1 MHDRRGLIEAINAGR
16 EAKLELGSGGARA
29 RPGYVTVD
37 LRDHPEVDIR
47 GDVYD
52 VLASLKDDCVSA
64 IYASHFI
71 EHIDDLNRFLKEVVR
86 VCRDGA
92 SVEFAA
98 PHFSNAFFYSD
109 VTHRSFFGLYT
120 FCYLAESRAGFRRQV
135 PDYARIP
142 GLVLNR
148 VQLRFQS
155 FRPFYIR
162 HGFRKAVQL
171 LVDSCNYMRE
181 LYEEAGTGF
190 VSCYEVGY
198 WLTVE
203 KKGATATGEL
213 PAQAAGAS
221 G

>member
-1 MHDRRGLIEAINAGR
+1 MHGQELIDAINAGR
-16 EAKLELGSGGARA
+16 EVGLELGSGGQRA

-37 LRDHPEVDIR
+37 LRDHPEVDVR
-47 GDVYD
+47 GDVFD
-52 VLASLKDDCVSA
+52 VLAALKDDSISA

-71 EHIDDLNRFLKEVVR
+71 EHVDDLNRFLTEIVR
-86 VCRDGA
+86 VCRNGA
-92 SVEFAA
+92 AIEFVA

-142 GLVLNR
+142 GLVLSR

-155 FRPFYIR
+155 FRPFYVR
-162 HGFRKAVQL
+162 HAFRKAVQL
-171 LVDSCNYMRE
+171 LVNSGNYMRE

-190 VSCYEVGY
+190 VSCYEVAY
-198 WLTVE
+198 ALTVE
-203 KKGATATGEL
+203 KNEPIGKAQL
-213 PAQAAGAS
+213 PGQAGAS
-221 G
+221 GG

>member
-1 MHDRRGLIEAINAGR
+1 MPQRQELIEAINQGR
-16 EAKLELGSGGARA
+16 ETGLELGSGGRRA
-29 RPGYVTVD
+29 RSGYLTVD
-37 LRDHPEVDIR
+37 IRDMPEVDIV

-52 VLASLKDDCVSA
+52 ILAALKDDSISG

-71 EHIDDLNRFLKEVVR
+71 EHIDDLDRFLTEVVR

-92 SVEFAA
+92 LIEFIA

-120 FCYLAESRAGFRRQV
+120 FCYLAESKVGFSREV

-142 GLVLNR
+142 GLVLSR
-148 VQLRFQS
+148 VRLRFQS

-171 LVDSCNYMRE
+171 LVNSCNYMRE
-181 LYEEAGTGF
+181 LYEEAGTGLI
-190 VSCYEVGY
+190 SCYDVEY
-198 WLTVE
+198 TLSVE
-203 KKGATATGEL
+203 KKKAIAQPGTAAL
-213 PAQAAGAS
+213 PTAS
-221 G
+221 